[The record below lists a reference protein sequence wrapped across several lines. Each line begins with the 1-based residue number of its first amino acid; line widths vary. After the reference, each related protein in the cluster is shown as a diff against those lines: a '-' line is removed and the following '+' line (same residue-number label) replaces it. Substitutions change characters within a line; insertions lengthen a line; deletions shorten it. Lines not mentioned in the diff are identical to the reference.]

1 MGKSTKTYE
10 ERIQEKDLRIEK
22 LAQELKRYEAQKK
35 QLEKRRKEE
44 ERKIRTHRLIEIGAA
59 VESVLGRCIEIEEI
73 PKLIAF
79 LNRQEANAQLA
90 RKIEVALPKELSREC
105 QIEIVRRYVQDNFV
119 SVGMCA
125 DWALHVARCPG
136 DIGSARTGAER
147 RKGDGNPHVHIMLT
161 MRGIK
166 PDGTWAQ
173 KEKKIYA
180 LDEDGNRIPLIDPAT
195 GEQKL
200 GKRNEK
206 LWKRITVE
214 PNDWNEHSKAEIWRK
229 SWADICNEYLSLE
242 QQIDHRS
249 YKRQELDLE
258 PTIHEGY
265 RARKMEKAGF
275 VSNRCEYNRIVK
287 KLNELKGKW
296 FLTVKELQKTIMERG
311 RILYERITGYFRGN
325 HGDFQM
331 SGRHAGYSREPAVSA
346 GAVETGE
353 SGTAGIAGEIKY
365 REQEALSRK
374 SESDHTESEISC
386 TEQTIAG
393 IMQRLKEKARA
404 HDVRWTS
411 VLRGPEWNGDRDER
425 IRKLMERRQYFE
437 AVGGLTGG
445 ERAVPDAPETKG
457 DSDTD
462 AFIRCAKAEIADT
475 LHAIDD
481 SRARARDSEAER
493 SYRQISRE
501 RFGTGGEREVEKGK
515 SASAGREREGS
526 ENLRRSRE
534 KGRER

>member
-1 MGKSTKTYE
+1 MAIYHCSIKIIGRSGGKSAVASAAYRSGETLMDDRTGLIHDFTKKRGVVFTEISLPAHAPPEYAD
-10 ERIQEKDLRIEK
+10 RNVLWNAVEKIEK
-22 LAQELKRYEAQKK
+22 K
-35 QLEKRRKEE
+35 
-44 ERKIRTHRLIEIGAA
+44 
-59 VESVLGRCIEIEEI
+59 S
-73 PKLIAF
+73 
-79 LNRQEANAQLA
+79 NAQLA
-90 RKIEVALPKELSREC
+90 REIEVALPKELSREC
-105 QIEIVRRYVQDNFV
+105 QIKIVRRYVQENFI

-125 DWALHVARCPG
+125 DWALH
-136 DIGSARTGAER
+136 DKSN
-147 RKGDGNPHVHIMLT
+147 GNPHAHIMLT

-166 PDGTWAQ
+166 PDGSWAQ

-180 LDEDGNRIPLIDPAT
+180 LDEEGNRIPLIDQAT

-214 PNDWNEHSKAEIWRK
+214 PNDWNDHSKAEIWRK

-242 QQIDHRS
+242 QQIDHRC

-287 KLNELKGKW
+287 KLNELKAKW
-296 FLTVKELQKTIMERG
+296 LITMQALQKTIMERG

-325 HGDFQM
+325 HEDFQM
-331 SGRHAGYSREPAVSA
+331 SGRHAGHSGETAVSA
-346 GAVETGE
+346 GAVEIGKFR
-353 SGTAGIAGEIKY
+353 TAGIAGEIKC
-365 REQEALSRK
+365 REQEALRRK
-374 SESDHTESEISC
+374 PESDRTESEISS

-393 IMQRLKEKARA
+393 IMQRIKEKAR
-404 HDVRWTS
+404 
-411 VLRGPEWNGDRDER
+411 ERDER
-425 IRKLMERRQYFE
+425 IRKLMERRQSFE

-445 ERAVPDAPETKG
+445 ERAVPITAGTKG
-457 DSDTD
+457 ESDTD
-462 AFIRCAKAEIADT
+462 AFIRCAKAEITDM

-481 SRARARDSEAER
+481 SRTRARDSEAER

-501 RFGTGGEREVEKGK
+501 RLGIGRESETDRGESEV
-515 SASAGREREGS
+515 AGREREVS
-526 ENLRRSRE
+526 KYLQRSRD
-534 KGRER
+534 KDRGR

>member
-1 MGKSTKTYE
+1 MAIYHCSIKIIGRSDGKSAVASSAY
-10 ERIQEKDLRIEK
+10 RSGEK
-22 LAQELKRYEAQKK
+22 LMDDRTGLIHDFTKK
-35 QLEKRRKEE
+35 SGVVFTEVSLPAHAPPEYADRNV
-44 ERKIRTHRLIEIGAA
+44 LWNA
-59 VESVLGRCIEIEEI
+59 VEKVEKKS
-73 PKLIAF
+73 
-79 LNRQEANAQLA
+79 NAQLA
-90 RKIEVALPKELSREC
+90 REIEVALPKELSREC
-105 QIEIVRRYVQDNFV
+105 QIEMVRRYVQENFV

-125 DWALHVARCPG
+125 DWALH
-136 DIGSARTGAER
+136 D
-147 RKGDGNPHVHIMLT
+147 KGDGNPHAHIMLT

-166 PDGTWAQ
+166 PDGSWAA

-180 LDEDGNRIPLIDPAT
+180 LDEEGNRIPLIDPAT

-214 PNDWNEHSKAEIWRK
+214 PNDWNDHSKAEIWRK

-275 VSNRCEYNRIVK
+275 VSNRCEYNRIVR
-287 KLNELKGKW
+287 KLNELKGRW
-296 FLTVKELQKTIMERG
+296 LLTVKELQKTIMEKG
-311 RILYERITGYFRGN
+311 RMLYERITGHFRGN
-325 HGDFQM
+325 HRDFQM
-331 SGRHAGYSREPAVSA
+331 SGRHAGYSGEPAVSA
-346 GAVETGE
+346 GAVEIGE
-353 SGTAGIAGEIKY
+353 FRTAEIAGEIKC

-374 SESDHTESEISC
+374 SESDRTESEISN

-393 IMQRLKEKARA
+393 IMQRVKEKAR
-404 HDVRWTS
+404 
-411 VLRGPEWNGDRDER
+411 ERDER
-425 IRKLMERRQYFE
+425 IRKLMERRQSFE

-445 ERAVPDAPETKG
+445 ERAVPLTAGTKG
-457 DSDTD
+457 ESDTD
-462 AFIRCAKAEIADT
+462 VFIRCAKAEITDM

-481 SRARARDSEAER
+481 SRTRARNSEAER

-501 RFGTGGEREVEKGK
+501 RLGIGRESETDRGESEV
-515 SASAGREREGS
+515 AGREREGS
-526 ENLRRSRE
+526 KHLQRSRD
-534 KGRER
+534 KDRGR

>member
-1 MGKSTKTYE
+1 MAIYHCSIKIIGRSDGKSAVASSAY
-10 ERIQEKDLRIEK
+10 RSGEK
-22 LAQELKRYEAQKK
+22 LMDDRIGLVHDFTKKRGVVFTEVALPAHAPPEYADRNV
-35 QLEKRRKEE
+35 LWN
-44 ERKIRTHRLIEIGAA
+44 A
-59 VESVLGRCIEIEEI
+59 VEKAEKKS
-73 PKLIAF
+73 
-79 LNRQEANAQLA
+79 NAQLA
-90 RKIEVALPKELSREC
+90 REIEVALPKELSREC
-105 QIEIVRRYVQDNFV
+105 QIEIVRRYVQENFV

-125 DWALHVARCPG
+125 DWALH
-136 DIGSARTGAER
+136 D
-147 RKGDGNPHVHIMLT
+147 KGDGNPHAHIMLT

-166 PDGTWAQ
+166 PDGSWAQ

-214 PNDWNEHSKAEIWRK
+214 PNDWNDHSKAEIWRK

-275 VSNRCEYNRIVK
+275 VSNRCEYNRIVR
-287 KLNELKGKW
+287 KLNELKGRW
-296 FLTVKELQKTIMERG
+296 LLTMQALQKTIMEKG
-311 RILYERITGYFRGN
+311 RLLYERITGHFRGN

-331 SGRHAGYSREPAVSA
+331 SGRYAEHSGEPAVSA
-346 GAVETGE
+346 GAVENGE
-353 SGTAGIAGEIKY
+353 FRTAGIAGEIKC

-374 SESDHTESEISC
+374 PDSDRTESEISS
-386 TEQTIAG
+386 TEQAIAG
-393 IMQRLKEKARA
+393 IMQRVKGKAR
-404 HDVRWTS
+404 
-411 VLRGPEWNGDRDER
+411 ERDER
-425 IRKLMERRQYFE
+425 IRKLMERRQSFE

-445 ERAVPDAPETKG
+445 ERAVPFTVRTKG
-457 DSDTD
+457 ESDTD

-481 SRARARDSEAER
+481 SRTRARDSEAER

-501 RFGTGGEREVEKGK
+501 RLGIGRESATDRGESEVT
-515 SASAGREREGS
+515 GREREVTKH
-526 ENLRRSRE
+526 LQRSRD
-534 KGRER
+534 KDRGR

>member
-1 MGKSTKTYE
+1 MAIYHCSIKIISRSDGKSAVASSAY
-10 ERIQEKDLRIEK
+10 RSGEK
-22 LAQELKRYEAQKK
+22 LMDDRTGLIHDFTKKRGVVFTEVSLPAHAPPEYADRNV
-35 QLEKRRKEE
+35 LWN
-44 ERKIRTHRLIEIGAA
+44 A
-59 VESVLGRCIEIEEI
+59 VEKAEKKS
-73 PKLIAF
+73 
-79 LNRQEANAQLA
+79 NAQLA
-90 RKIEVALPKELSREC
+90 REIEVALPKELSKKC

-125 DWALHVARCPG
+125 DWALH
-136 DIGSARTGAER
+136 DKT
-147 RKGDGNPHVHIMLT
+147 DGNPHAHIMLT

-166 PDGTWAQ
+166 PDGSWAA

-180 LDEDGNRIPLIDPAT
+180 LDEEGNRIPLIDPAT

-214 PNDWNEHSKAEIWRK
+214 PNDWNGHSKAEIWRK

-275 VSNRCEYNRIVK
+275 VSNRCEYNRIVR
-287 KLNELKGKW
+287 KLNELKGRW
-296 FLTVKELQKTIMERG
+296 LLTVKELQKTIMEKG
-311 RILYERITGYFRGN
+311 RMLYERITGHFRGN

-331 SGRHAGYSREPAVSA
+331 SGRHAGYSGEPAVSA
-346 GAVETGE
+346 GAVEIGE
-353 SGTAGIAGEIKY
+353 FRTAGIAGEIKC

-374 SESDHTESEISC
+374 QESDRTESEISN

-393 IMQRLKEKARA
+393 IMQRVKEKAR
-404 HDVRWTS
+404 
-411 VLRGPEWNGDRDER
+411 ERDER
-425 IRKLMERRQYFE
+425 IRKLMERRRSFE
-437 AVGGLTGG
+437 TVGGLTGG
-445 ERAVPDAPETKG
+445 ERAVPLTAGTKG
-457 DSDTD
+457 ESDTD
-462 AFIRCAKAEIADT
+462 AFIRCAKAEITDM

-481 SRARARDSEAER
+481 SRTRARDSEAER

-501 RFGTGGEREVEKGK
+501 RLGIGRESETERGESEV
-515 SASAGREREGS
+515 AGREREGS
-526 ENLRRSRE
+526 KHLQRSRD
-534 KGRER
+534 KDRGR

>member
-1 MGKSTKTYE
+1 MDDSTGLVHDFTK
-10 ERIQEKDLRIEK
+10 
-22 LAQELKRYEAQKK
+22 KRGVVFTEVALPAHVPPEYADRNV
-35 QLEKRRKEE
+35 LWN
-44 ERKIRTHRLIEIGAA
+44 A
-59 VESVLGRCIEIEEI
+59 VEKVEKKS
-73 PKLIAF
+73 
-79 LNRQEANAQLA
+79 NAQLA
-90 RKIEVALPKELSREC
+90 REIEVALPKELSREC

-147 RKGDGNPHVHIMLT
+147 RKSDGNPHAHIMLT

-166 PDGTWAQ
+166 SDGTWAQ
-173 KEKKIYA
+173 KEKKVYA

-214 PNDWNEHSKAEIWRK
+214 PNDWNDHSKAEIWRK

-275 VSNRCEYNRIVK
+275 VSNRCEYNRIVR
-287 KLNELKGKW
+287 KLNELKGRW
-296 FLTVKELQKTIMERG
+296 LLTMQALQKTIMEKG
-311 RILYERITGYFRGN
+311 RLLYERITGHFRGN

-331 SGRHAGYSREPAVSA
+331 SGRYAEHSGKPAVSA
-346 GAVETGE
+346 GAVENGE
-353 SGTAGIAGEIKY
+353 FRTAGIAGEIKC

-374 SESDHTESEISC
+374 PESDRTESEISS

-393 IMQRLKEKARA
+393 IMQRIKEKAR
-404 HDVRWTS
+404 
-411 VLRGPEWNGDRDER
+411 DRDER
-425 IRKLMERRQYFE
+425 IRKLMERRQSFE
-437 AVGGLTGG
+437 AVGGFTGR
-445 ERAVPDAPETKG
+445 ERAVPLTAGTKG
-457 DSDTD
+457 ESDTD

-481 SRARARDSEAER
+481 SRTRARDSEAER

-501 RFGTGGEREVEKGK
+501 RLGIGRESATDRGKSEVTGRVREVTKH
-515 SASAGREREGS
+515 
-526 ENLRRSRE
+526 LQRSRD
-534 KGRER
+534 KDRGR

>member
-1 MGKSTKTYE
+1 MAIYHCSIKIIGRSDGKSAVASSAY
-10 ERIQEKDLRIEK
+10 RSGEK
-22 LAQELKRYEAQKK
+22 LTDDRTGLIHDFTKKRGVVFTEVSLPAHAPPEYADRNV
-35 QLEKRRKEE
+35 LWN
-44 ERKIRTHRLIEIGAA
+44 A
-59 VESVLGRCIEIEEI
+59 VEMVEKKS
-73 PKLIAF
+73 
-79 LNRQEANAQLA
+79 NAQLA
-90 RKIEVALPKELSREC
+90 REIEVALPKELSREC

-119 SVGMCA
+119 SAGMCA
-125 DWALHVARCPG
+125 DWALH
-136 DIGSARTGAER
+136 D
-147 RKGDGNPHVHIMLT
+147 KGDGNPHAHIMLT

-173 KEKKIYA
+173 KEKKAYA
-180 LDEDGNRIPLIDPAT
+180 FDEDGNRIPLIDPAT

-200 GKRNEK
+200 RKRNEK
-206 LWKRITVE
+206 LWKRITIDA
-214 PNDWNEHSKAEIWRK
+214 NDWNDHSKAEIWRK
-229 SWADICNEYLSLE
+229 SWEDICNEYLSLE

-258 PTIHEGY
+258 PSIHEGY

-275 VSNRCEYNRIVK
+275 VSDRCEYNRIVK

-296 FLTVKELQKTIMERG
+296 LLAMKELQKTIMERG

-331 SGRHAGYSREPAVSA
+331 SGQYAGHSGRPAASA
-346 GAVETGE
+346 GAVEISE
-353 SGTAGIAGEIKY
+353 FETAGIAGEIKY

-393 IMQRLKEKARA
+393 IMQRLKEKAR
-404 HDVRWTS
+404 
-411 VLRGPEWNGDRDER
+411 ERDER

>member
-1 MGKSTKTYE
+1 MAIYHCSIKIIGRSGGKSAVASAAYRSGGKLYDDRTGLTHDFTK
-10 ERIQEKDLRIEK
+10 
-22 LAQELKRYEAQKK
+22 KRGVVFAEVALPAYAPPKYADRNV
-35 QLEKRRKEE
+35 LWN
-44 ERKIRTHRLIEIGAA
+44 A
-59 VESVLGRCIEIEEI
+59 VEKAEKNS
-73 PKLIAF
+73 
-79 LNRQEANAQLA
+79 NAQLA
-90 RKIEVALPKELSREC
+90 REIEVALPKELSREC

-125 DWALHVARCPG
+125 DWALH
-136 DIGSARTGAER
+136 D
-147 RKGDGNPHVHIMLT
+147 KNDGNPHAHIMLT

-173 KEKKIYA
+173 KEKKVYA

-195 GEQKL
+195 GEQKF

-214 PNDWNEHSKAEIWRK
+214 ANDWNDHSKAEIWRK

-275 VSNRCEYNRIVK
+275 VSNRCEYNRIVR

-296 FLTVKELQKTIMERG
+296 LLTVKELQKTIMERG

-331 SGRHAGYSREPAVSA
+331 SGQYAGHSGRPAASA

-353 SGTAGIAGEIKY
+353 FRTAGIAGEIKC

-374 SESDHTESEISC
+374 PESDHTESEISS

-393 IMQRLKEKARA
+393 IMQRIKEKAR
-404 HDVRWTS
+404 
-411 VLRGPEWNGDRDER
+411 ERDER
-425 IRKLMERRQYFE
+425 IRKLMERRQSFE
-437 AVGGLTGG
+437 AVGGLTDG
-445 ERAVPDAPETKG
+445 ERAVPLTADTKG
-457 DSDTD
+457 ESDTD
-462 AFIRCAKAEIADT
+462 TFIRCAKAEIADT

-493 SYRQISRE
+493 SYRKISRE
-501 RFGTGGEREVEKGK
+501 RLGVSGKRETDRRESEV
-515 SASAGREREGS
+515 AGREREGS
-526 ENLRRSRE
+526 KHLQRSRD
-534 KGRER
+534 KDRGR

>member
-1 MGKSTKTYE
+1 MAIYHCSIKIISRSDGKSAVASSAY
-10 ERIQEKDLRIEK
+10 RSGEK
-22 LAQELKRYEAQKK
+22 LMDDRTGLIHDFTKKRGVVFTEVSLPAHAPPEYTDRNV
-35 QLEKRRKEE
+35 LWN
-44 ERKIRTHRLIEIGAA
+44 A
-59 VESVLGRCIEIEEI
+59 VEKAEKKS
-73 PKLIAF
+73 
-79 LNRQEANAQLA
+79 NAQLA
-90 RKIEVALPKELSREC
+90 REIEVALPKELSKKC

-125 DWALHVARCPG
+125 DWALH
-136 DIGSARTGAER
+136 DKT
-147 RKGDGNPHVHIMLT
+147 DGNPHAHIMLT

-214 PNDWNEHSKAEIWRK
+214 PNDWNGHSKAEIWRK

-249 YKRQELDLE
+249 YKRQKLDLE

-275 VSNRCEYNRIVK
+275 VSNRCEYNRIVR
-287 KLNELKGKW
+287 KLNELKGRW
-296 FLTVKELQKTIMERG
+296 LLTVKELQKTIMEKG
-311 RILYERITGYFRGN
+311 RMLYERITGHFRGN

-331 SGRHAGYSREPAVSA
+331 SGRHAGYSGEPAVSA
-346 GAVETGE
+346 GAVEIGE
-353 SGTAGIAGEIKY
+353 FRTAGIAGEIKC

-374 SESDHTESEISC
+374 QESDRTESEISN

-393 IMQRLKEKARA
+393 IMQRVKEKAR
-404 HDVRWTS
+404 
-411 VLRGPEWNGDRDER
+411 ERDER
-425 IRKLMERRQYFE
+425 IRELMERRRSFE
-437 AVGGLTGG
+437 TVGGLTGG
-445 ERAVPDAPETKG
+445 ERAVPLTAGTKG
-457 DSDTD
+457 ESDTD
-462 AFIRCAKAEIADT
+462 AFIRCAKAEITDM

-481 SRARARDSEAER
+481 SRTRARDSEAER

-501 RFGTGGEREVEKGK
+501 RLGIGRESETERGESEV
-515 SASAGREREGS
+515 AGREREGS
-526 ENLRRSRE
+526 KHLQRSRD
-534 KGRER
+534 KDRGS

>member
-1 MGKSTKTYE
+1 MAIYHCSIKIIGRSDGKSAVASSAY
-10 ERIQEKDLRIEK
+10 RSGEK
-22 LAQELKRYEAQKK
+22 LMDGRTGLVHDFTKKRGVVFTEVVLPAHAPPEYADRNV
-35 QLEKRRKEE
+35 LWN
-44 ERKIRTHRLIEIGAA
+44 A
-59 VESVLGRCIEIEEI
+59 VEKVEKKS
-73 PKLIAF
+73 
-79 LNRQEANAQLA
+79 NAQLA
-90 RKIEVALPKELSREC
+90 REIEVALPKELSMEC

-125 DWALHVARCPG
+125 DWALH
-136 DIGSARTGAER
+136 D
-147 RKGDGNPHVHIMLT
+147 KGDGNPHAHIMLT

-166 PDGTWAQ
+166 PDSTWSQ
-173 KEKKIYA
+173 KEKKAYA
-180 LDEDGNRIPLIDPAT
+180 LDEDGKRIPLIDPAT

-214 PNDWNEHSKAEIWRK
+214 ANDWNDHSKAEIWRK
-229 SWADICNEYLSLE
+229 SWADICNEYLALE

-275 VSNRCEYNRIVK
+275 VSNRCEYNRIVR
-287 KLNELKGKW
+287 KLNELKCKW
-296 FLTVKELQKTIMERG
+296 LLTVKELQKTIMERG

-325 HGDFQM
+325 HGDIQM
-331 SGRHAGYSREPAVSA
+331 SGRYAEHSGGTAVSN
-346 GAVETGE
+346 GE
-353 SGTAGIAGEIKY
+353 AESSEFRAAGIAGELER
-365 REQEALSRK
+365 REQETFGRK
-374 SESDHTESEISC
+374 QKFDRTESEISS

-393 IMQRLKEKARA
+393 IMQRIKEKAR
-404 HDVRWTS
+404 
-411 VLRGPEWNGDRDER
+411 ERDER
-425 IRKLMERRQYFE
+425 IRKLMERRQSFE
-437 AVGGLTGG
+437 AVGGFTGG
-445 ERAVPDAPETKG
+445 ERAVPLSADTKG
-457 DSDTD
+457 ESDTD

-501 RFGTGGEREVEKGK
+501 RFSVSGERE
-515 SASAGREREGS
+515 AGRS
-526 ENLRRSRE
+526 ESE
-534 KGRER
+534 VAVRERAGTKHLHRSSDKDRGR

>member
-1 MGKSTKTYE
+1 MAIYHCSIKIIGRSDGKSAVASSAY
-10 ERIQEKDLRIEK
+10 RSGEK
-22 LAQELKRYEAQKK
+22 LMDDRTGLIHDFTKKRGVVFTEVSLPAHAPPEYADRNV
-35 QLEKRRKEE
+35 LWN
-44 ERKIRTHRLIEIGAA
+44 A
-59 VESVLGRCIEIEEI
+59 VEKAEKKS
-73 PKLIAF
+73 
-79 LNRQEANAQLA
+79 NAQLA
-90 RKIEVALPKELSREC
+90 REIEVALPKELSKKC

-125 DWALHVARCPG
+125 DWALH
-136 DIGSARTGAER
+136 DKT
-147 RKGDGNPHVHIMLT
+147 DGNPHAHIMLT

-166 PDGTWAQ
+166 PDGSWAA

-180 LDEDGNRIPLIDPAT
+180 LDEEGNRIPLIDPAT

-214 PNDWNEHSKAEIWRK
+214 PNDWNGHSKAEIWRK

-275 VSNRCEYNRIVK
+275 VSNRCEYNRIVR
-287 KLNELKGKW
+287 KLNELKGRW
-296 FLTVKELQKTIMERG
+296 LLTVKELQKTIMEKG
-311 RILYERITGYFRGN
+311 RMLYERITGHFRGN

-331 SGRHAGYSREPAVSA
+331 SGRHAGYSGEPAVSA
-346 GAVETGE
+346 GAVEIGE
-353 SGTAGIAGEIKY
+353 SGTAGIAGEIKC

-374 SESDHTESEISC
+374 SESDHTESEISG

-393 IMQRLKEKARA
+393 IMQRIKEKAR
-404 HDVRWTS
+404 
-411 VLRGPEWNGDRDER
+411 DRDER
-425 IRKLMERRQYFE
+425 IRKLMERRQSFE
-437 AVGGLTGG
+437 AVGGFTGR
-445 ERAVPDAPETKG
+445 ERAVPLTAGTKG
-457 DSDTD
+457 ESDTD
-462 AFIRCAKAEIADT
+462 AFIRCAKAEITDM

-481 SRARARDSEAER
+481 SRTRARDSEAER

-501 RFGTGGEREVEKGK
+501 RLGIGRESETERGESEV
-515 SASAGREREGS
+515 AGREREGS
-526 ENLRRSRE
+526 KHLQRSRD
-534 KGRER
+534 KDRGR

>member
-1 MGKSTKTYE
+1 MAIYHCSIKIIGRSDGKSAVASSAY
-10 ERIQEKDLRIEK
+10 RSGEK
-22 LAQELKRYEAQKK
+22 LMDDRTGLIHDFTKKRGVVFTEVSLPAHAPPEYADRNV
-35 QLEKRRKEE
+35 LWN
-44 ERKIRTHRLIEIGAA
+44 A
-59 VESVLGRCIEIEEI
+59 VEKAEKKS
-73 PKLIAF
+73 
-79 LNRQEANAQLA
+79 NAQLA
-90 RKIEVALPKELSREC
+90 REIEVALPKELSKKC

-125 DWALHVARCPG
+125 DWALH
-136 DIGSARTGAER
+136 DKT
-147 RKGDGNPHVHIMLT
+147 DGNPHAHIMLT

-166 PDGTWAQ
+166 PDGSWAA

-180 LDEDGNRIPLIDPAT
+180 LDEEGNRIPLIDPAT

-214 PNDWNEHSKAEIWRK
+214 PNDWNGHSKAEIWRK

-275 VSNRCEYNRIVK
+275 VSNRCEYNRIVR
-287 KLNELKGKW
+287 KLNELKGRW
-296 FLTVKELQKTIMERG
+296 LLTVKELQKTIMEKG
-311 RILYERITGYFRGN
+311 RMLYERITGHFRGN

-331 SGRHAGYSREPAVSA
+331 SGRHAGYSGEPAVSA
-346 GAVETGE
+346 GAVEIGE
-353 SGTAGIAGEIKY
+353 FRTAGIAGEIKC

-374 SESDHTESEISC
+374 QESDRTESEISN

-393 IMQRLKEKARA
+393 IMQRVKEKAR
-404 HDVRWTS
+404 
-411 VLRGPEWNGDRDER
+411 ERDER
-425 IRKLMERRQYFE
+425 IRKLMERRRSFE
-437 AVGGLTGG
+437 TVGGLTGG
-445 ERAVPDAPETKG
+445 ERAVPLTAGTKG
-457 DSDTD
+457 ESDTD

-481 SRARARDSEAER
+481 SRTRARDSEAER

-501 RFGTGGEREVEKGK
+501 RLGIGRESETERGESEV
-515 SASAGREREGS
+515 AGREREGS
-526 ENLRRSRE
+526 KHLQRSRD
-534 KGRER
+534 KDRGR

>member
-1 MGKSTKTYE
+1 MAIYHCSIKIIGRSDGKSAVASSAY
-10 ERIQEKDLRIEK
+10 RSGEK
-22 LAQELKRYEAQKK
+22 LMDDRTGLIHDFTKKRGVVFTEVSLPAHAPPEYADRNV
-35 QLEKRRKEE
+35 LWN
-44 ERKIRTHRLIEIGAA
+44 A
-59 VESVLGRCIEIEEI
+59 VEKAEKKS
-73 PKLIAF
+73 
-79 LNRQEANAQLA
+79 NAQLA
-90 RKIEVALPKELSREC
+90 REIEVALPKELSKKC

-125 DWALHVARCPG
+125 DWALH
-136 DIGSARTGAER
+136 DKT
-147 RKGDGNPHVHIMLT
+147 DGNPHAHIMLT

-166 PDGTWAQ
+166 PDGSWAA

-180 LDEDGNRIPLIDPAT
+180 LDEEGNRIPLIDPAT

-214 PNDWNEHSKAEIWRK
+214 PNDWNDQTKAEIWRK

-275 VSNRCEYNRIVK
+275 VSNRCEYNRIVR
-287 KLNELKGKW
+287 KLNELKGRW
-296 FLTVKELQKTIMERG
+296 LLTVKELQKTIMEKG
-311 RILYERITGYFRGN
+311 RMLYERITGHFRGN

-331 SGRHAGYSREPAVSA
+331 SGRHAGYSGEPAVSA
-346 GAVETGE
+346 GAVEIGE
-353 SGTAGIAGEIKY
+353 FRTAGIAGEIKC

-374 SESDHTESEISC
+374 QESDRTESEISN

-393 IMQRLKEKARA
+393 IMQRIKEKAR
-404 HDVRWTS
+404 
-411 VLRGPEWNGDRDER
+411 DRDER
-425 IRKLMERRQYFE
+425 IRKLMERRQSFE
-437 AVGGLTGG
+437 AVGGFTGR
-445 ERAVPDAPETKG
+445 ERAVPLTAGTKG
-457 DSDTD
+457 ESDTD
-462 AFIRCAKAEIADT
+462 AFIRCAKAEITDM

-481 SRARARDSEAER
+481 SRTRARDSEAER

-501 RFGTGGEREVEKGK
+501 RLGIGRESETERGESEV
-515 SASAGREREGS
+515 AGREREGS
-526 ENLRRSRE
+526 KHLQRSRD
-534 KGRER
+534 KDRGR

>member
-1 MGKSTKTYE
+1 MAIYHCSIKIIGRSDGKSAVASSAYRSGEKLTDDCTGLIHDFTKKRGVVFTEVSLPAHAPPEYADRNVLWNAVE
-10 ERIQEKDLRIEK
+10 MIEK
-22 LAQELKRYEAQKK
+22 K
-35 QLEKRRKEE
+35 
-44 ERKIRTHRLIEIGAA
+44 
-59 VESVLGRCIEIEEI
+59 S
-73 PKLIAF
+73 
-79 LNRQEANAQLA
+79 NAQLA
-90 RKIEVALPKELSREC
+90 REIEVALPRELSREC

-119 SVGMCA
+119 SIGMCA
-125 DWALHVARCPG
+125 DWALH
-136 DIGSARTGAER
+136 D
-147 RKGDGNPHVHIMLT
+147 KGDGNPHAHIMLT

-173 KEKKIYA
+173 KEKKAYA
-180 LDEDGNRIPLIDPAT
+180 LDEDGNRIPLIAPAT

-206 LWKRITVE
+206 LWKRITIE
-214 PNDWNEHSKAEIWRK
+214 ENDWNDHGKAEIWRK
-229 SWADICNEYLSLE
+229 SWADICNEYLSFE

-258 PTIHEGY
+258 PSIHEGY

-275 VSNRCEYNRIVK
+275 VSDRCEYNRIVK

-296 FLTVKELQKTIMERG
+296 LLTMKELQKTIMERG

-331 SGRHAGYSREPAVSA
+331 SGQYAGHSGRPAASA
-346 GAVETGE
+346 GAAEISE
-353 SGTAGIAGEIKY
+353 FETAGIAGEIKY

-374 SESDHTESEISC
+374 SESDHTESEISS
-386 TEQTIAG
+386 TEQAIAG
-393 IMQRLKEKARA
+393 IIQRLKEKAR
-404 HDVRWTS
+404 
-411 VLRGPEWNGDRDER
+411 ERDER
-425 IRKLMERRQYFE
+425 IRKLMERRQSFE
-437 AVGGLTGG
+437 AVGGLTGR

-501 RFGTGGEREVEKGK
+501 RLGVSGERETGRSEPE
-515 SASAGREREGS
+515 AAGRERESS
-526 ENLRRSRE
+526 EYLQRSRSKE
-534 KGRER
+534 RGR

>member
-1 MGKSTKTYE
+1 MAIYHCSIKIIGRSDGKSAVASSAY
-10 ERIQEKDLRIEK
+10 RSGEK
-22 LAQELKRYEAQKK
+22 LMDDRIGLVHDFTKKRGVVFTEVALPAHAPPEYADRNI
-35 QLEKRRKEE
+35 LWN
-44 ERKIRTHRLIEIGAA
+44 A
-59 VESVLGRCIEIEEI
+59 VEKAEKKS
-73 PKLIAF
+73 
-79 LNRQEANAQLA
+79 NAQLA
-90 RKIEVALPKELSREC
+90 REIEVALPKELSREC
-105 QIEIVRRYVQDNFV
+105 QIEIVRRYVQENFV

-125 DWALHVARCPG
+125 DWALH
-136 DIGSARTGAER
+136 D
-147 RKGDGNPHVHIMLT
+147 KGDGNPHAHIMLT

-166 PDGTWAQ
+166 PDGSWAA

-180 LDEDGNRIPLIDPAT
+180 LDEEGNRIPLIDPAT

-214 PNDWNEHSKAEIWRK
+214 PNDWNDHSKAEIWRK

-275 VSNRCEYNRIVK
+275 VSNRCEYNRIVR
-287 KLNELKGKW
+287 KLNELKGRW
-296 FLTVKELQKTIMERG
+296 LLTMQALQKTIMEKG
-311 RILYERITGYFRGN
+311 RILYERITGHFRGN

-331 SGRHAGYSREPAVSA
+331 SGRHAGYYGEPAVSA
-346 GAVETGE
+346 GAVEIGE
-353 SGTAGIAGEIKY
+353 FRTAGIAGEIKC

-374 SESDHTESEISC
+374 SESDRTESEISS
-386 TEQTIAG
+386 TEQAIAG
-393 IMQRLKEKARA
+393 IMQRVKEKAGER
-404 HDVRWTS
+404 
-411 VLRGPEWNGDRDER
+411 NER
-425 IRKLMERRQYFE
+425 IRKLMERRQSFE
-437 AVGGLTGG
+437 AVGGLTDG
-445 ERAVPDAPETKG
+445 ERAVPLTAGTKG
-457 DSDTD
+457 ESDTD
-462 AFIRCAKAEIADT
+462 AFIRCAKAEITDM

-481 SRARARDSEAER
+481 SRTRARDSEAER

>member
-1 MGKSTKTYE
+1 MAIYHCSIKIIGRSDGKSAVASAAY
-10 ERIQEKDLRIEK
+10 RSGEK
-22 LAQELKRYEAQKK
+22 LMDDRTGLVHDFTKKRGVVFTEVALPAHAPPKYADRNV
-35 QLEKRRKEE
+35 LWN
-44 ERKIRTHRLIEIGAA
+44 A
-59 VESVLGRCIEIEEI
+59 VEKVEKKS
-73 PKLIAF
+73 
-79 LNRQEANAQLA
+79 NAQLA
-90 RKIEVALPKELSREC
+90 REIEVALPKELSREC

-125 DWALHVARCPG
+125 DWALH
-136 DIGSARTGAER
+136 D
-147 RKGDGNPHVHIMLT
+147 KGDGNPHAHIMLT
-161 MRGIK
+161 MRGMK

-173 KEKKIYA
+173 KEKKAYA
-180 LDEDGNRIPLIDPAT
+180 LDEKGNRIPLIDPAT
-195 GEQKL
+195 REQKL

-214 PNDWNEHSKAEIWRK
+214 ANDWNDHSKAEIWRK

-275 VSNRCEYNRIVK
+275 VSNRCEYNRIVR
-287 KLNELKGKW
+287 KLNELKSKW
-296 FLTVKELQKTIMERG
+296 LLTVKELQKTIMERG

-331 SGRHAGYSREPAVSA
+331 SGQYAGHSGRPAASA
-346 GAVETGE
+346 GAVEIGE
-353 SGTAGIAGEIKY
+353 FKAAGIVGEIKC

-374 SESDHTESEISC
+374 SESDYTESEISG
-386 TEQTIAG
+386 TEQAIAG
-393 IMQRLKEKARA
+393 IIQRVKEKAR
-404 HDVRWTS
+404 
-411 VLRGPEWNGDRDER
+411 DRDER
-425 IRKLMERRQYFE
+425 IRKLMERRQSFE
-437 AVGGLTGG
+437 AVGGFTGG
-445 ERAVPDAPETKG
+445 ERAVPLTADTKRK
-457 DSDTD
+457 SDTD

-493 SYRQISRE
+493 SYRQISRKRLGISGE
-501 RFGTGGEREVEKGK
+501 RKTGGSKPE
-515 SASAGREREGS
+515 AAGSEREGTKH
-526 ENLRRSRE
+526 LQRSRD
-534 KGRER
+534 KDRGR

>member
-1 MGKSTKTYE
+1 MAIYHCSIKIIGRSDGKSAVASSAYHSGEKLTDDRTGLIHDFTKKRGVVFTEVSLPAHAPPEYADRNVLWNAVE
-10 ERIQEKDLRIEK
+10 NIEK
-22 LAQELKRYEAQKK
+22 K
-35 QLEKRRKEE
+35 
-44 ERKIRTHRLIEIGAA
+44 
-59 VESVLGRCIEIEEI
+59 S
-73 PKLIAF
+73 
-79 LNRQEANAQLA
+79 NAQLA
-90 RKIEVALPKELSREC
+90 REIEVALPKELSREC
-105 QIEIVRRYVQDNFV
+105 QIEIVRRYVQENFV

-136 DIGSARTGAER
+136 DIGFARTGAER
-147 RKGDGNPHVHIMLT
+147 RKGDGNPHAHIMLT

-166 PDGTWAQ
+166 PDGSWAA
-173 KEKKIYA
+173 KENKIYA
-180 LDEDGNRIPLIDPAT
+180 LDEEGKRIPLIDPAT

-206 LWKRITVE
+206 LWKRVTVE
-214 PNDWNEHSKAEIWRK
+214 PNDWNDHSKAEIWRK

-275 VSNRCEYNRIVK
+275 VSNRCEYNRIVR
-287 KLNELKGKW
+287 KLNELKGRW
-296 FLTVKELQKTIMERG
+296 FLTMKELQKTIMEKG

-331 SGRHAGYSREPAVSA
+331 SGRHAGYSGEPAESA
-346 GAVETGE
+346 GAIEIGKFR
-353 SGTAGIAGEIKY
+353 TAGIAGEIKC

-374 SESDHTESEISC
+374 PESDHTESEISS
-386 TEQTIAG
+386 TEQAIAG
-393 IMQRLKEKARA
+393 IMQRVKEKARGA
-404 HDVRWTS
+404 RCPGDIGYAPT
-411 VLRGPEWNGDRDER
+411 GTEWRRDER
-425 IRKLMERRQYFE
+425 IRKLMERRQSFE

-445 ERAVPDAPETKG
+445 ERAVPLTAGTKR

-481 SRARARDSEAER
+481 SRTRARDSEAER

-501 RFGTGGEREVEKGK
+501 RLGIRGERETGRSESEV
-515 SASAGREREGS
+515 AGREREGS
-526 ENLRRSRE
+526 KHLQRSQD
-534 KGRER
+534 KGRGR

>member
-1 MGKSTKTYE
+1 MAIYHCSIKIIGRSDGKSAVASSAY
-10 ERIQEKDLRIEK
+10 RSGEK
-22 LAQELKRYEAQKK
+22 LTDDRTGLIHDFTKKRGVVFTEVALPAHAPPEYVDRNV
-35 QLEKRRKEE
+35 LWN
-44 ERKIRTHRLIEIGAA
+44 A
-59 VESVLGRCIEIEEI
+59 VEKVEKKS
-73 PKLIAF
+73 
-79 LNRQEANAQLA
+79 NAQLA
-90 RKIEVALPKELSREC
+90 REIEVALPKELSREC

-125 DWALHVARCPG
+125 DWALH
-136 DIGSARTGAER
+136 D
-147 RKGDGNPHVHIMLT
+147 KGDGNSHVHIMLT
-161 MRGIK
+161 MRGMK

-173 KEKKIYA
+173 KEKKVYA
-180 LDEDGNRIPLIDPAT
+180 LDEAGNRIPLIDPAT

-206 LWKRITVE
+206 LWKRTTVE

-265 RARKMEKAGF
+265 RTRKMEKAGF
-275 VSNRCEYNRIVK
+275 VSNRCEYNRIVR
-287 KLNELKGKW
+287 KLNDMKGKW
-296 FLTVKELQKTIMERG
+296 LLTVKELQKTIMERG

-331 SGRHAGYSREPAVSA
+331 SGQYAGHSGRPAASA
-346 GAVETGE
+346 GAVEIGE
-353 SGTAGIAGEIKY
+353 FETAGIAGEIKC

-374 SESDHTESEISC
+374 SESDHTESEISN

-393 IMQRLKEKARA
+393 IMQRLKEKAR
-404 HDVRWTS
+404 
-411 VLRGPEWNGDRDER
+411 DRDER
-425 IRKLMERRQYFE
+425 IRKLMERRQSFE

-445 ERAVPDAPETKG
+445 ERAVPLTAGTKG
-457 DSDTD
+457 ESDTD
-462 AFIRCAKAEIADT
+462 AFIRCAKAEITDM

-481 SRARARDSEAER
+481 SRTRARDSEAER
-493 SYRQISRE
+493 SYRQVSRE
-501 RFGTGGEREVEKGK
+501 RFGFNGERETGRNESEV
-515 SASAGREREGS
+515 AGREREGS
-526 ENLRRSRE
+526 NHLQRSRS
-534 KGRER
+534 KDRGR

>member
-1 MGKSTKTYE
+1 MAIYHCSIKIIGRSDGKSAVASSAY
-10 ERIQEKDLRIEK
+10 RSGEK
-22 LAQELKRYEAQKK
+22 LMDDRTGLIHDFTKKRGVVFTEVSLPAHAPPEYADRNV
-35 QLEKRRKEE
+35 LWN
-44 ERKIRTHRLIEIGAA
+44 A
-59 VESVLGRCIEIEEI
+59 VEKAEKKS
-73 PKLIAF
+73 
-79 LNRQEANAQLA
+79 NAQLA
-90 RKIEVALPKELSREC
+90 REIEVALPKELSKKC

-125 DWALHVARCPG
+125 DWALH
-136 DIGSARTGAER
+136 DKT
-147 RKGDGNPHVHIMLT
+147 DGNPHAHIMLT

-166 PDGTWAQ
+166 PDGSWAA

-180 LDEDGNRIPLIDPAT
+180 LDEEGNRIPLIDPAT

-214 PNDWNEHSKAEIWRK
+214 PNDWNGHSKAEIWRK

-275 VSNRCEYNRIVK
+275 VSNRCEYNRIVR
-287 KLNELKGKW
+287 KLNELKGRW
-296 FLTVKELQKTIMERG
+296 LLTVKELQKTIMEKG
-311 RILYERITGYFRGN
+311 LMLYERITGHFRGN

-331 SGRHAGYSREPAVSA
+331 SGRHAGYSGEPAVSA
-346 GAVETGE
+346 GAVEIGE
-353 SGTAGIAGEIKY
+353 FRTAGIAGEIKC

-374 SESDHTESEISC
+374 QESDRTESEISN

-393 IMQRLKEKARA
+393 IMQRVKEKAR
-404 HDVRWTS
+404 
-411 VLRGPEWNGDRDER
+411 ERDER
-425 IRKLMERRQYFE
+425 IRKLMERRRSFE
-437 AVGGLTGG
+437 TVGGLTGG
-445 ERAVPDAPETKG
+445 ERAVPLTAGTKG
-457 DSDTD
+457 ESDTD
-462 AFIRCAKAEIADT
+462 AFIRCAKAEITDM

-481 SRARARDSEAER
+481 SRTRARDSEAER

-501 RFGTGGEREVEKGK
+501 RLGIGRESETERGESEV
-515 SASAGREREGS
+515 AGREREGS
-526 ENLRRSRE
+526 KHLQRSRD
-534 KGRER
+534 KDRGR

>member
-1 MGKSTKTYE
+1 MAIYHCSIKIISRSDGESAVASSAY
-10 ERIQEKDLRIEK
+10 RSGEK
-22 LAQELKRYEAQKK
+22 LMDDRTGLIHDFTKKRGVVFTEVSLPAHAPPEYADRNV
-35 QLEKRRKEE
+35 LWN
-44 ERKIRTHRLIEIGAA
+44 A
-59 VESVLGRCIEIEEI
+59 VEKAEKKS
-73 PKLIAF
+73 
-79 LNRQEANAQLA
+79 NAQLA
-90 RKIEVALPKELSREC
+90 REIEVALPKELSKKC

-125 DWALHVARCPG
+125 DWALH
-136 DIGSARTGAER
+136 DKT
-147 RKGDGNPHVHIMLT
+147 DGNPHAHIMLT

-166 PDGTWAQ
+166 PDGSWAA

-180 LDEDGNRIPLIDPAT
+180 LDEEGNRIPLIDPAT

-214 PNDWNEHSKAEIWRK
+214 PNDWNGHSKAEIWRK

-275 VSNRCEYNRIVK
+275 VSNRCEYNRIVR
-287 KLNELKGKW
+287 KLNELKGRW
-296 FLTVKELQKTIMERG
+296 LLTVKELQKTIMEKG
-311 RILYERITGYFRGN
+311 RMLYERITGHFRGN

-331 SGRHAGYSREPAVSA
+331 SGRHAGYSGEPAVSA
-346 GAVETGE
+346 GAVEIGE
-353 SGTAGIAGEIKY
+353 FRTAGIAGEIKC

-374 SESDHTESEISC
+374 QESDRTESEISN

-393 IMQRLKEKARA
+393 IMQRVKEKAR
-404 HDVRWTS
+404 
-411 VLRGPEWNGDRDER
+411 ERDER
-425 IRKLMERRQYFE
+425 IRKLMERRRSFE
-437 AVGGLTGG
+437 TVGGLTGG
-445 ERAVPDAPETKG
+445 ERAVPLTAGTKG
-457 DSDTD
+457 ESDTD

-481 SRARARDSEAER
+481 SRTRARDSEAER

-501 RFGTGGEREVEKGK
+501 RLGIGRESETERGESEV
-515 SASAGREREGS
+515 AGRER
-526 ENLRRSRE
+526 
-534 KGRER
+534 

>member
-1 MGKSTKTYE
+1 MAIYHCSIKIIGRSDGKSAVASSAY
-10 ERIQEKDLRIEK
+10 RSGEK
-22 LAQELKRYEAQKK
+22 LMDDRTGLIHDFTKKRGVVFTEVSLPAHAPPEYADRNV
-35 QLEKRRKEE
+35 LWN
-44 ERKIRTHRLIEIGAA
+44 A
-59 VESVLGRCIEIEEI
+59 VEKAEKKS
-73 PKLIAF
+73 
-79 LNRQEANAQLA
+79 NAQLA
-90 RKIEVALPKELSREC
+90 REIEVALPKELSKKC

-125 DWALHVARCPG
+125 DWALH
-136 DIGSARTGAER
+136 DKT
-147 RKGDGNPHVHIMLT
+147 DGNPHAHIMLT

-166 PDGTWAQ
+166 PDGSWAA

-180 LDEDGNRIPLIDPAT
+180 LDEEGNRIPLIDPAT

-214 PNDWNEHSKAEIWRK
+214 PNDWNGHSKAEIWRK

-275 VSNRCEYNRIVK
+275 VSNRCEYNRIVR
-287 KLNELKGKW
+287 KLNELKGRW
-296 FLTVKELQKTIMERG
+296 LLTVKELQKTIMEKG
-311 RILYERITGYFRGN
+311 RMLYERITGHFRGN

-331 SGRHAGYSREPAVSA
+331 SGRHAGYSGEPAVSA
-346 GAVETGE
+346 GAVEIGE
-353 SGTAGIAGEIKY
+353 FRTAGIAGEIKC

-374 SESDHTESEISC
+374 QESDRTESEISN

-393 IMQRLKEKARA
+393 IMQRIKEKAR
-404 HDVRWTS
+404 
-411 VLRGPEWNGDRDER
+411 DRDER
-425 IRKLMERRQYFE
+425 IRKLMERRRSFE
-437 AVGGLTGG
+437 TVGGLTGG
-445 ERAVPDAPETKG
+445 ERAVPLTAGTKG
-457 DSDTD
+457 ESDTD

-481 SRARARDSEAER
+481 SRTRARDSEAER

-501 RFGTGGEREVEKGK
+501 RLGIGRESETERGESEV
-515 SASAGREREGS
+515 AGREREGS
-526 ENLRRSRE
+526 KHLQRSRD
-534 KGRER
+534 KDRGR